1 MLLKSSLLLLF
12 IGNVYLSHPLDMG
25 VIFVIVLLINLVKN
39 KDLKKG
45 LKRMR
50 FLFLFY
56 MGTCFFQL
64 LYLQEGEVLYRI
76 GSFYITK
83 TGASTVFVNFM
94 RIINLIMISWL
105 ANSGN
110 LLRGPLKKYQL
121 VGECVMEMVP
131 EVFSLFKRRMKPK
144 WFFRHILKQIKVK
157 I

>member
-1 MLLKSSLLLLF
+1 MLLKSSLLILF
-12 IGNVYLSHPLDMG
+12 IGNVYLSHPLDMV
-25 VIFVIVLLINLVKN
+25 VIFFIVLLINLFRN
-39 KDLKKG
+39 KELKKG
-45 LKRMR
+45 LKKMR

-64 LYLQEGEVLYRI
+64 LYLQEGEVVYRI
-76 GSFYITK
+76 YNFYITR
-83 TGASTVFVNFM
+83 TGIITVTVNFL

-105 ANSGN
+105 VNSGN

-121 VGECVMEMVP
+121 VGECVMELVP
-131 EVFSLFKRRMKPK
+131 EVFSLFKKRMKPK

>member
-1 MLLKSSLLLLF
+1 MLLKSSLFLLF

-25 VIFVIVLLINLVKN
+25 VIFFIVLLINLFKN

-45 LKRMR
+45 LKKMR

-83 TGASTVFVNFM
+83 TGANTVFVNFI

-105 ANSGN
+105 VNSGN
-110 LLRGPLKKYQL
+110 LLRGPLKRYQL

-131 EVFSLFKRRMKPK
+131 EVFSLFKKRMKPK